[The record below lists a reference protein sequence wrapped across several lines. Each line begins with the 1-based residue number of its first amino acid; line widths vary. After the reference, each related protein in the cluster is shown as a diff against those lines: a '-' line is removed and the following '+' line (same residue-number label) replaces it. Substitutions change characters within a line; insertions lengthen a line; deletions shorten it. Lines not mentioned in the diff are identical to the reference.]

1 MKIQE
6 DARYAKSDEWARA
19 EGGVATV
26 GVSDYAQQKLGD
38 VVFVGE
44 ISVGA
49 TVKAG
54 EILTSVESVK
64 AASDIY
70 SPVSG
75 KVVAVNHEVI
85 AKPELINAD
94 PYGAG
99 WLAKIELSAPEEL
112 NTLMSAPDYAEY
124 RKE

>member
-1 MKIQE
+1 MKIKE
-6 DARYAKSDEWARA
+6 DARYAKSDEWACA
-19 EGGVATV
+19 EGNIATV
-26 GVSDYAQQKLGD
+26 GVSDYAQDKLGD

-44 ISVGA
+44 ISVGTA
-49 TVKAG
+49 VKAG

-75 KVVAVNHEVI
+75 KVVEVNHEVT
-85 AKPELINAD
+85 AKPELLNTD
-94 PYGAG
+94 PFGAG
-99 WLAKIELSAPEEL
+99 WLAKIELSNPEEL
-112 NTLMSAPDYAEY
+112 NALMGAADYAAY